1 MSRLA
6 LNMAAVISLFTLG
19 FSLAA
24 KGANVDT
31 EGWAIAISKKRVL
44 TKNTPAINDARP
56 LRSNFIK
63 HDFELL

>member
-1 MSRLA
+1 
-6 LNMAAVISLFTLG
+6 MAAVISLFTLG

-44 TKNTPAINDARP
+44 TKNTPAMNDARI
-56 LRSNFIK
+56 LLNSFIRL
-63 HDFELL
+63 DFELL

>member
-6 LNMAAVISLFTLG
+6 RYIEAVISLLTLG

-44 TKNTPAINDARP
+44 TKNTPTTKDDKL
-56 LRSNFIK
+56 LRNSLLRY
-63 HDFELL
+63 DPELL